1 MTKHVF
7 KSLHPLRTLILKGP
21 EPLQAPSPNHI
32 NSTIDDQILHPIQC
46 PDFPT
51 STPNVSNALHSE
63 DVFSQVRS
71 ARSALALG
79 AALGARDWVGAALG
93 AASAALGAAAT
104 SRVAHNVAQFSNSID
119 ARSPSLSFPRILSFN
134 PPHAHKITNQVTT
147 ETLSSALS
155 NPSQHPTSRR
165 KWGKRFLS
173 ACVLAEFAASHE
185 SARNARP
192 RNGTPADT

>member
-1 MTKHVF
+1 MFF

-93 AASAALGAAAT
+93 ATSAALGAAAT

-119 ARSPSLSFPRILSFN
+119 ARSPSLSFPRILPFN

-165 KWGKRFLS
+165 RQGKRFFS
-173 ACVLAEFAASHE
+173 AGSPSSQHPTSQRE
-185 SARNARP
+185 RNARP
-192 RNGTPADT
+192 RNGTPTGT